1 MKVTDLLREMIESGV
16 IKYGDE
22 FLKSMEAGH
31 WDLSK
36 VDMNEWKITSGH
48 GVRTNERTA
57 GRTFFRSAF
66 RSDLG

>member
-1 MKVTDLLREMIESGV
+1 MIESGV

-36 VDMNEWKITSGH
+36 VDMDEVENPKWPWY
-48 GVRTNERTA
+48 
-57 GRTFFRSAF
+57 
-66 RSDLG
+66 SDR